1 MSATP
6 TPLYQQVKHHVLG
19 LIADGSLA
27 AGARVPSEQDLVHT
41 LGVAR
46 MTANR
51 ALRELAAQGVI
62 VRVAGVGSF
71 VAEEKP
77 RSTLLHIAN
86 IAEEIRQRGHA
97 HRFALIDMQAVAASP
112 DVADALGLPP
122 QARVFHL
129 SGVHFENDIPVQL
142 ENRYVNPHV
151 APDFLD
157 QDFGRELP
165 SAWLVRTVP
174 YDQIEHVVDAT
185 LPTPEQARWLRMP
198 VNQPCLVLT
207 RRTWRGSAVV
217 TWVHCMHPATRYRL
231 GSRFR
236 TRPGAQ
242 PTIDASP
249 DAVPSA
255 AADTASSHRV
265 AWLEA

>member
-1 MSATP
+1 MSIAPNPPTSAPTSATP
-6 TPLYQQVKHHVLG
+6 APLYQQVKNHVLG
-19 LIADGSLA
+19 LIADGSLG
-27 AGARVPSEQDLVHT
+27 AGARVPSEQELVHT

-97 HRFALIDMQAVAASP
+97 HRFTPISVEAVAASL
-112 DVADALGLPP
+112 DVADALHLPP
-122 QARVFHL
+122 EARVFHL
-129 SGVHFENDIPVQL
+129 RGVHFENDVPVQL
-142 ENRYVNPHV
+142 EDRYVNPHV
-151 APDFLD
+151 APTFLA
-157 QDFGRELP
+157 QDFRRVLP

-174 YDQIEHVVDAT
+174 YDQIEHVVDAL
-185 LPTPEQARWLRMP
+185 LPTPEQARLLRMP
-198 VNQPCLVLT
+198 ANQPCLVLT
-207 RRTWRGSAVV
+207 RRTWRRNTVV
-217 TWVHCMHPATRYRL
+217 TWVHCVHPATRYRL

-236 TRPGAQ
+236 TGP
-242 PTIDASP
+242 
-249 DAVPSA
+249 
-255 AADTASSHRV
+255 DTADATPHLDAHRV
-265 AWLEA
+265 ALQEA